1 MSMFLAFKLSDIV
14 TVPFGWLLGVL
25 YDLTGNYGV
34 AMIIFAIIVQLV
46 LMPIN
51 AKSKKS
57 MMKMS
62 RLQPR
67 IQEIQRK
74 YANDQQKQ
82 NEAMQQLQREEGVDM
97 GFGGCLWSLLPML
110 ILFPLFTVIRQ
121 PITYILGESAEVAAQ
136 IITIVKEQVPTLF
149 SNNNYYDQVVAA
161 GAIST
166 YAKEITAAIPGI
178 SAETLAGINF
188 DFLGI
193 NLGAIPDWKFW
204 AWDAYNWANIG
215 AFLIPLIST
224 GSQYLQML
232 ISQKTNES
240 VITNEKGVQ
249 DKEMAEN
256 SQTAQQTK
264 SMMLMMPL
272 MTLWIGFTVSAGLSV
287 YWFIGGLVRM
297 ISDPIMTKHYRKIYD
312 EEDAIRLKRAMELEA
327 IEAEKERIRAERRA
341 ANPEGQ
347 TQNTSK
353 KKLQKKLQQEEE
365 AAKAAAAKE
374 YAAKKGIVMED
385 EEEKTCMSG
394 IPSRPFCKGR
404 NYDPNRYA
412 TDSTEE

>member
-1 MSMFLAFKLSDIV
+1 MFLAFKLSDIV
-14 TVPFGWLLGVL
+14 TVPFGWLLGFL
-25 YDLTGNYGV
+25 YEMTSNYGV
-34 AMIIFAIIVQLV
+34 AMILFAIIVQLV

-62 RLQPR
+62 RMQPR

-82 NEAMQQLQREEGVDM
+82 NEAIQKLQQEEGVGM
-97 GFGGCLWSLLPML
+97 GFGGCLWSFVPML
-110 ILFPLFTVIRQ
+110 ILFPLLTVIRQ
-121 PITYILGESAEVAAQ
+121 PITYILGESTEVAAQ
-136 IITIVKEQVPTLF
+136 IIAIIKEQAPTLF

-161 GAIST
+161 GEIAT
-166 YAKEITAAIPGI
+166 YAKEIAAAIPGI

-204 AWDAYNWANIG
+204 AWDAFNWANIG
-215 AFLIPLIST
+215 AFLIPLVST

-256 SQTAQQTK
+256 SQSAQQTK

-312 EEDAIRLKRAMELEA
+312 EEDAIRLQRAMELEA
-327 IEAEKERIRAERRA
+327 IEAEKERVRAERRA

-353 KKLQKKLQQEEE
+353 KKLQKKLQLEEE

-374 YAAKKGIVMED
+374 YAARRGIVTE
-385 EEEKTCMSG
+385 EAEEKSCMSG
-394 IPSRPFCKGR
+394 IPSRPYCKGR
-404 NYDPNRYA
+404 NYDPNRY
-412 TDSTEE
+412 SNTEE